1 MEFTLSDFLATCE
14 TQGCENETL
23 QIPVKVLADAPS
35 VICGACGLVITN
47 IRPEE
52 EIGAL

>member
-14 TQGCENETL
+14 TKGCENETL

-35 VICGACGLVITN
+35 VICGACGSKITQVT
-47 IRPEE
+47 PSE
-52 EIGAL
+52 